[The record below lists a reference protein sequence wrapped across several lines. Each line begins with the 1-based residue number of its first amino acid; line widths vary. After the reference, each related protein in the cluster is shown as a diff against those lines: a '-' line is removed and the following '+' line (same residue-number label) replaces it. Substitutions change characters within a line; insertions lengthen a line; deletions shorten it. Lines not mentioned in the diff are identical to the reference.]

1 MIYFKKTIKFTIII
15 IIFSLSCTFDF
26 TIGKWED
33 GIIPYYLKGE
43 FSTQDVQ
50 NILDAMDAWE
60 KVCGVKFKKVTPRSS
75 AYAIIRVSRNEW
87 ESSIGENNS
96 QCHMI
101 FGSASSDISVITH
114 ELGHCLGLVHEHQ
127 RPDRDNYVIINWYNI
142 LTGKEFNFE
151 IMDNPLYIEQN
162 FGYDYKS
169 IMHYAVNAFSKNG
182 NPTIKTIDGSII
194 LPAEEITD
202 LDIDHAK
209 AIYGPPFT
217 GNKENE

>member
-1 MIYFKKTIKFTIII
+1 MKYIRKMLKLTIILI
-15 IIFSLSCTFDF
+15 LFSYSCSFDF

-43 FSTQDVQ
+43 FSGNDLQ
-50 NILDAMDAWE
+50 NIRDAMDNWE
-60 KVCGVKFKKVTPRSS
+60 NVCGVRFEKVSPRSS

-101 FGSASSDISVITH
+101 FGSSISDVSVITH
-114 ELGHCLGLVHEHQ
+114 ELGHCLGLLHEHQ

-162 FGYDYKS
+162 YNYDYTS
-169 IMHYAVNAFSKNG
+169 IMHYAPYAFSKNG
-182 NPTIKTIDGSII
+182 NPTIKAIDGSTID
-194 LPAEEITD
+194 PAENITD
-202 LDIDHAK
+202 LDAGHAK
-209 AIYGPPFT
+209 AIYGPPFSDS
-217 GNKENE
+217 E

>member
-1 MIYFKKTIKFTIII
+1 MKTIKLAVILF
-15 IIFSLSCTFDF
+15 IFSLSCTFEF

-33 GIIPYYLKGE
+33 GIIPYYLKGD
-43 FSTQDVQ
+43 FSDHDIQ
-50 NILDAMDAWE
+50 NINEAMKRWE
-60 KVCGVKFKKVTPRSS
+60 NVCGVRFTEVTPRSS

-96 QCHMI
+96 QCHMV
-101 FGSASSDISVITH
+101 FGSTLSDVSVITH

-127 RPDRDNYVIINWYNI
+127 RPDRDSYVIINWYNI

-162 FGYDYKS
+162 FEYDYTS
-169 IMHYAVNAFSKNG
+169 IMHYAPNAFTING
-182 NPTIKTIDGSII
+182 SPTIIAKDGTPIDPFEDITA
-194 LPAEEITD
+194 LDAE
-202 LDIDHAK
+202 HAR

-217 GNKENE
+217 D